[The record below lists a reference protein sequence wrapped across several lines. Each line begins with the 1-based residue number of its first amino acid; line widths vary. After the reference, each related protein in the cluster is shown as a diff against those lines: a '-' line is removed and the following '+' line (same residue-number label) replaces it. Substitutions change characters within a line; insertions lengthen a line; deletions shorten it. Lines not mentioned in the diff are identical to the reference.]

1 MSDRLSVDRDAL
13 HLQRQSPPSCWA
25 LCIHDR
31 VERCADPQIRRTQD
45 SLVGVRQSSALSAE
59 LWGHWG
65 VSALI

>member
-13 HLQRQSPPSCWA
+13 HLQHQRPLNCWA
-25 LCIHDR
+25 PCIHDR

-59 LWGHWG
+59 LRGHWG
-65 VSALI
+65 VSALL